1 MIRKAKDIATRA
13 ITTLPSERSLDDA
26 RYAVIGALSNLLQG
40 PLSQGKI
47 AEAKASIEGLD
58 ETLRNSFYY
67 RLSPLGVTKELST
80 LAIAIVKGA
89 ASDRSSAIQSIANAR
104 CSPSLATCRKQIPTW

>member
-47 AEAKASIEGLD
+47 AEVKASIEDWMKLL
-58 ETLRNSFYY
+58 ETASTIDY
-67 RLSPLGVTKELST
+67 RP
-80 LAIAIVKGA
+80 
-89 ASDRSSAIQSIANAR
+89 
-104 CSPSLATCRKQIPTW
+104 